1 MSHSELVSVFE
12 EWIEQGGDLETKL
25 GEAGVAFDKIDEPSD
40 AEAVC
45 RAVGSARILDAEPA
59 DRIGAVRLLISCFQ
73 VVGTKAAF
81 EVFRDEGLPPLR
93 ALLRKNLPELC
104 DEPDVPLFIVKIL
117 AIYAQEEDASLIL
130 QTAATD
136 WAAKEY
142 IWPVIFDSI
151 GPNEAG
157 FLQIYEGLR
166 SPLPAENTPLCAAYL
181 DFANRVL
188 RETDARP
195 HPFDTEEGFARLQ
208 KYLTKSLPEDTEPED
223 AAIADGWAHSAAG
236 ALAFIEHSDADDLT
250 NAAFHH
256 RNIYVRME
264 AAWAMTMLGDP
275 LGEEALL
282 EWATEP
288 ATSRRAVAYLEELGA
303 ADELPYPC
311 NEPDFQATAEM
322 SDWLQHP
329 QEFGRAPDSIEIYDQ
344 RTIHWPP
351 TNDRRPL
358 WLLKYTYEPTDG
370 GEPVTGIGMVGSI
383 TFSLFGETTSEM
395 TPEELYALHC
405 CWELEATGDPRAPE
419 ERTVRAGLLM
429 LAAQNSEF
437 V

>member
-1 MSHSELVSVFE
+1 MSQSDLARVFE

-25 GEAGVAFDKIDEPSD
+25 READVAFDKIDEPSD
-40 AEAVC
+40 VEAVC
-45 RAVGSARILDAEPA
+45 RAVGSDRILKAESGDRTDA
-59 DRIGAVRLLISCFQ
+59 IRLLISCFQ
-73 VVGTKAAF
+73 AVGSKAAF
-81 EVFRDEGLPPLR
+81 EVFRDEGLPHLR
-93 ALLRKNLPELC
+93 ALLRRNLPDRC

-130 QTAATD
+130 DTARTD
-136 WAAKEY
+136 WAPQEY

-166 SPLPAENTPLCAAYL
+166 NPLPAEDTPLCAAYL

-188 RETDARP
+188 RETDTRP
-195 HPFDTEEGFARLQ
+195 HPFEMAEGFARLR
-208 KYLTKSLPEDTEPED
+208 KYVTQSLPEDAEPED
-223 AAIADGWAHSAAG
+223 VAIADGWAHSAAG
-236 ALAFIEHSDADDLT
+236 ALAFIEHAEADELT
-250 NAAFHH
+250 KAAFRH

-282 EWATEP
+282 EWAADP
-288 ATSRRAVAYLEELGA
+288 ATSRRAIAYLEELGA

-311 NEPDFQATAEM
+311 NEPDFQATAEI

-329 QEFGRAPDSIEIYDQ
+329 QEFGRAPNSIEIYDQ
-344 RTIHWPP
+344 RTIDWPP
-351 TNDRRPL
+351 TDDRRPL
-358 WLLKYTYEPTDG
+358 WLLKYTFDSPDG

-383 TFSLFGETTSEM
+383 TFSLFGETTVDM
-395 TPEELYALHC
+395 TPEELYAIHC
-405 CWELEATGDPRAPE
+405 CWELEATGDPRMPE
-419 ERTVRAGLLM
+419 ERTVRAGLLL
-429 LAAQNSEF
+429 LAARNSEF